1 MNVLPI
7 YWLQKVSTQPLT
19 WSSSRPMSY
28 FNDFLSLKKGIWT
41 TFKADV
47 FLFTLLH
54 FSTAIAETLWT
65 QEQRYTIRFLKK
77 KNQKSSRSYI
87 QMKPVYI
94 HTHIPFYRVRV
105 FPTRDTSCALAAWR
119 SRHSI
124 RLRNRRLGFETRQGI
139 RCLGRTL
146 NCCCVYVIDLLCIF
160 VCLLDK

>member
-1 MNVLPI
+1 MTFCLSKRAFGLRSKQMFFCLLYCI
-7 YWLQKVSTQPLT
+7 FQLQLQK
-19 WSSSRPMSY
+19 
-28 FNDFLSLKKGIWT
+28 
-41 TFKADV
+41 
-47 FLFTLLH
+47 H
-54 FSTAIAETLWT
+54 FEHKNNVIPSG
-65 QEQRYTIRFLKK
+65 FLKK